1 MKRIVTLA
9 LMLLLFSVAH
19 AESVPAWQA
28 DPMEYNSCADV
39 YRSSNFVL
47 VGNSVYEN
55 ETYFTNKDICDV
67 LLRWEYD
74 HPENVELLRDW
85 GTSGFGRLFD
95 RGDGL
100 IFMDDKNGVRHVDYD
115 GQNEVLLFT
124 IPEKNSL
131 KYNCAFLLLVGDRL
145 YYEAK
150 NDIWYYSFED
160 QKTHLLTDG
169 TLAKEMSTLTMNA
182 FYAYGKLYLV
192 VKDYGLY
199 AVDAFTGEVT
209 TFRHIVPEN
218 ICTSM
223 VYEDWIYAWLY
234 SDTLLRFDLNGEN
247 LTVFEGYDFFPE
259 RVHGDYVWIGNNTGF
274 PEEAPG
280 GFFRIPVEG
289 FGDFS
294 FVREGNEEYLHV
306 LFMLGERMFSI
317 AERRPLEYKL
327 TDGKEHEFY
336 IYEIVDPQA
345 AALE

>member
-1 MKRIVTLA
+1 MKSIVALA
-9 LMLLLFSVAH
+9 LMLLLFSAAR
-19 AESVPAWQA
+19 AESIPAWQA
-28 DPMEYNSCADV
+28 DPMKYNSCADV
-39 YRSSNFVL
+39 YRYYDCVL
-47 VGNSVYEN
+47 AGDFVYESQD
-55 ETYFTNKDICDV
+55 YYTNKDICDV

-85 GTSGFGRLFD
+85 GTSGFDELFD

-100 IFMDDKNGVRHVDYD
+100 IFMDDKNSVYHVDYD
-115 GQNEVLLFT
+115 GQNEELLFT
-124 IPEKNSL
+124 IPEGNSS
-131 KYNCAFLLLVGDRL
+131 KKNCAFLLLVGDRL

-150 NDIWYYSFED
+150 NDLWYYSFED

-169 TLAKEMSTLTMNA
+169 TLAKEMSSLTMNA

-192 VKDYGLY
+192 VKDYGFY

-209 TFRHIVPEN
+209 TFHHIVPEN

-234 SDTLLRFDLNGEN
+234 SDTLLRFGLNGEN

-259 RVHGDYVWIGNNTGF
+259 SVYGDYLWIGNNTGF